1 MKNEPSQQNNGQSM
15 PYLIPDADFN
25 VKLKIHSRNIDHTK
39 NSLKKVLKTLYY
51 QNIASPMGIVLLS
64 L

>member
-1 MKNEPSQQNNGQSM
+1 MKKEPSQQNNGQSM

-39 NSLKKVLKTLYY
+39 EFLEKGVEDLYY
-51 QNIASPMGIVLLS
+51 QNIASPMDIALLS